1 MNVLTVLVSAPKVF
15 SDLLFV
21 SKPRRLGAQ
30 TPYLRPGVLVMNEG
44 CFFQSFR
51 YERLTHLLF
60 VSQYFKAQPMISLTS
75 EFTDSKGRHAR
86 GWLFYDADCA
96 FCVKIVRTLA
106 PSLQKHGF
114 ALAPLQD
121 PRVGPLLGLSPSEL
135 LLEMRLLLSNGQQT
149 GGPDA
154 AVALAHEIW
163 WARPVVWLS
172 RLPGMM
178 PALRSAYRWIAA
190 RRKSS
195 AAATCATA
203 AHLQSQKH

>member
-1 MNVLTVLVSAPKVF
+1 
-15 SDLLFV
+15 
-21 SKPRRLGAQ
+21 
-30 TPYLRPGVLVMNEG
+30 
-44 CFFQSFR
+44 
-51 YERLTHLLF
+51 
-60 VSQYFKAQPMISLTS
+60 MISLTS

-96 FCVKIVRTLA
+96 FCIKLVHALA
-106 PSLQKHGF
+106 PSLQKRGF

-121 PRVGPLLGLSPSEL
+121 PRVVPLLGLSPSEL

-149 GGPDA
+149 GGADA

-190 RRKSS
+190 RRKCS
-195 AAATCATA
+195 AAISCGITQTPYPPE
-203 AHLQSQKH
+203 H